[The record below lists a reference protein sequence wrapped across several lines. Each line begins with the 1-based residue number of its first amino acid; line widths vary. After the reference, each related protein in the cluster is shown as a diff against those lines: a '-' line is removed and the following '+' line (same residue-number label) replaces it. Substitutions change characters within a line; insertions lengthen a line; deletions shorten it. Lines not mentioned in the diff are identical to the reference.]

1 MRARIFMVLD
11 QQQVNRRQFLRG
23 GGARRWLRRR
33 LTPRWWPAETNTRGG
48 AIAPSARLLERISFP
63 WLVVTLAICG
73 LFALVSDW
81 FPNWLL
87 ITVWLAIALGLAWSS
102 DGSDRSGGGRPATPL
117 LPRWTLLGRMT
128 QSIRAAAGGIVFGAG
143 LAVIVSVLLR
153 FIASATIDIVSTA
166 RWAATAGLA
175 IGLWR
180 PSLILAFT
188 AMLRRAAGRL
198 RDRGFRS

>member
-11 QQQVNRRQFLRG
+11 QQHVNRRQFLRG

-48 AIAPSARLLERISFP
+48 VIAPAARLLERISFP
-63 WLVVTLAICG
+63 RLVVTLAICG

-81 FPNWLL
+81 LPNWLL
-87 ITVWLAIALGLAWSS
+87 VTAWLATALGLAWLS
-102 DGSDRSGGGRPATPL
+102 DGSDRPGGGRFAAL
-117 LPRWTLLGRMT
+117 SLSRLTLLGRLT
-128 QSIRAAAGGIVFGAG
+128 QSLRAAAGGVVFGAG
-143 LAVIVSVLLR
+143 LAVIVSLLLR
-153 FIASATIDIVSTA
+153 LIASATIDIVSTA

-188 AMLRRAAGRL
+188 AMLRRAAGKVGVL
-198 RDRGFRS
+198 RS